1 MLLETIKEH
10 LAEQELKLRE
20 GTLLDAG
27 IIAAP
32 SSRKNRTG
40 ERDSEMKQTRKGSQ
54 WHLGM
59 KLHIGVNAQRGVVH
73 SLATSAANVH
83 EMTPSEE
90 LLHGEE
96 ARVRGDAGYGG
107 IERCSAHQDSQVAW
121 HIALRAGQRRKL
133 AGDPLAQLMEQC
145 KSSVRAKVE
154 HIFFTVKKMFV

>member
-1 MLLETIKEH
+1 MQQGAGGDHHSQLPSSLERHGLGKVLLETIKEH

-90 LLHGEE
+90 LLHH
-96 ARVRGDAGYGG
+96 Y
-107 IERCSAHQDSQVAW
+107 
-121 HIALRAGQRRKL
+121 
-133 AGDPLAQLMEQC
+133 
-145 KSSVRAKVE
+145 
-154 HIFFTVKKMFV
+154 